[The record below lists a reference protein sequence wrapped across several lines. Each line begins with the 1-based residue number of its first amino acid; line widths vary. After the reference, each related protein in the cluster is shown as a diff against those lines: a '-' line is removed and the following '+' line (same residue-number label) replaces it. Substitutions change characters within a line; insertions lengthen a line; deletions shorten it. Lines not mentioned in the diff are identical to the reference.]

1 MRHYVFSLLGAL
13 LIGVLLPLEAQ
24 AEVLDGDLRRRG
36 SGKYE
41 LRFQGRSYSVE
52 GQVPL
57 DLRIV
62 GEGRV
67 RVDVLRGATTLMVR
81 RMVLPRLEPLD
92 LDVLPRSEGESW
104 RARVGDRTYT
114 LAGRTSLL
122 QRLGSQ
128 GRVTVQG
135 YRQPHDQRI
144 VVRTVRAETT
154 GVSLTRVARYIPVPP
169 PIRFTVPRG
178 LIRKG
183 REIWLTHADD
193 SFVTFRTRSG
203 KERLLKRDKI
213 SVAPRAQRAGIVS
226 GLSK

>member
-13 LIGVLLPLEAQ
+13 LVGVLLPLEAQ
-24 AEVLDGDLRRRG
+24 AEVLDGDLRPLG

-52 GQVPL
+52 GRVPL

-92 LDVLPRSEGESW
+92 LDVLPRSEGEPW
-104 RARVGDRTYT
+104 RAQVGDRTYT
-114 LAGRTSLL
+114 LAGRTTLL
-122 QRLGSQ
+122 QRLGSQGGSQ

-203 KERLLKRDKI
+203 R
-213 SVAPRAQRAGIVS
+213 
-226 GLSK
+226 